1 MSSQKY
7 AYEIGQLLK
16 NLNATTSNIPPEN
29 SSTTAT
35 MPADQQHTHTNPT
48 TTAHG
53 VLGWSCENVSDWAR
67 KEGLSRCII
76 DWIAREDIDGRCL
89 LAITEQDVHDLP
101 QHCASPLRF
110 GDIKRFWFATRLLQ
124 RQHLATTG
132 PLGLAGLWTP
142 DYSMNDIAS
151 SVGHHHPMHHQPH
164 HHQQQQQQHAG
175 MGTPHHHPHPHPH
188 HHASQHHHHHAAS
201 LLSSMGTSYGSVGYS
216 YSDLERISPPMSIDG
231 CATCIQPEFF
241 KTMISLGYAFLVT
254 WITAFVMVVV
264 HERVPDMKKYPPLP
278 DIFLDNVPHI
288 PWAFHMCEVTGT
300 ILFCIWICVLVVHKH
315 RMVLLRRF
323 FALAGTVFLLRCVT
337 MLITSLSVPGT
348 HLECT
353 PHDHKF
359 DDSNVRIT
367 EMIYLRI
374 SRAYTIWS
382 GLGMS
387 IQGVRTCGDYM
398 FSGHTVALTLL
409 NFFITEYTPRNL
421 YFLHTLTW
429 LLNMFGI
436 FFILAAHEHY
446 SIDVFVAFYIT
457 SRLFLYYHT
466 LANNQALMSHDSNR
480 TRIWF
485 PMFSYF
491 ESSVDGIIPNEYDTV
506 YGVVYKI
513 FACVLYVKDVCM
525 LTARRFWITNID
537 GPAGVLRTKVVLL
550 QHLHLQQK
558 QQGHAQPPAS
568 SSAGDEPDLAGNGG
582 KDGGTV
588 EPKAP
593 QLPNN
598 LDSAAQPKNN
608 TGSNRT
614 PERKPVKCNNIIG
627 ADVDVASL
635 KRKSFGN
642 ISATL
647 PKSVN
652 ESLKLNN
659 NNNNN
664 NNINNYHLPSAAAV
678 SNGNGTGS
686 EASGPKDNTKKEL

>member
-7 AYEIGQLLK
+7 AYELGHLLK
-16 NLNATTSNIPPEN
+16 NINASSIPPAT
-29 SSTTAT
+29 SSG
-35 MPADQQHTHTNPT
+35 MPEQHNHPS
-48 TTAHG
+48 
-53 VLGWSCENVSDWAR
+53 VLGWTCETVSDWAR
-67 KEGLSRCII
+67 KEGLSRRII
-76 DWIAREDIDGRCL
+76 EWIAREDIDGRCL

-101 QHCASPLRF
+101 QHCASKLRF

-124 RQHLATTG
+124 RQHHLATSG
-132 PLGLAGLWTP
+132 SFGLPGLWNGE
-142 DYSMNDIAS
+142 YGLSASDILPPAHQAAG
-151 SVGHHHPMHHQPH
+151 VGAAHHPGP
-164 HHQQQQQQHAG
+164 G
-175 MGTPHHHPHPHPH
+175 NL
-188 HHASQHHHHHAAS
+188 HHHHHHHHNAS

-300 ILFCIWICVLVVHKH
+300 ILFCIWVCVLVVHKH

-359 DDSNVRIT
+359 DDSNVRLS

-506 YGVVYKI
+506 YGVLYKA
-513 FACVLYVKDVCM
+513 FGFVLYVKDVCM

-537 GPAGVLRTKVVLL
+537 GPAGVLKTKSLL
-550 QHLHLQQK
+550 QHLQTKQCQEQQATGNK
-558 QQGHAQPPAS
+558 EDTTSTKAKNGIEEDSDEQQQSNTRKLLLSSNIEHNPIPFASPAS
-568 SSAGDEPDLAGNGG
+568 
-582 KDGGTV
+582 
-588 EPKAP
+588 
-593 QLPNN
+593 
-598 LDSAAQPKNN
+598 
-608 TGSNRT
+608 
-614 PERKPVKCNNIIG
+614 NIN
-627 ADVDVASL
+627 ANYDVASL

-642 ISATL
+642 NNGNAGSL
-647 PKSVN
+647 PKSAN
-652 ESLKLNN
+652 DSPKMNIINN

-664 NNINNYHLPSAAAV
+664 HLPPGSV
-678 SNGNGTGS
+678 GND
-686 EASGPKDNTKKEL
+686 EVSGPKDNAKKEL

>member
-16 NLNATTSNIPPEN
+16 NLNASNIPPTSLN
-29 SSTTAT
+29 NTSGTGTTTT
-35 MPADQQHTHTNPT
+35 MPDQPT
-48 TTAHG
+48 TNHS
-53 VLGWSCENVSDWAR
+53 VLSWNCEYVSEWAR
-67 KEGLSRCII
+67 KEGLSRRII
-76 DWIAREDIDGRCL
+76 EWIAREDIDGRCL

-124 RQHLATTG
+124 RQHLATATG

-142 DYSMNDIAS
+142 DYSMNGSDIHS
-151 SVGHHHPMHHQPH
+151 PGNHPMHQP
-164 HHQQQQQQHAG
+164 HQQQQQQHAG
-175 MGTPHHHPHPHPH
+175 SHHGGIGSP
-188 HHASQHHHHHAAS
+188 QHHHHHHHHPASSLHHHPSQHHAS

-241 KTMISLGYAFLVT
+241 KTMISLGKYNEGGYAFLVT

-466 LANNQALMSHDSNR
+466 LANNQASLQALMSHDSNR

-537 GPAGVLRTKVVLL
+537 GPAGVLKTKVQLL
-550 QHLHLQQK
+550 HHLQQQK
-558 QQGHAQPPAS
+558 QGQSQPKPTTSTVGVETDSTVEAQPKAS
-568 SSAGDEPDLAGNGG
+568 P
-582 KDGGTV
+582 TR
-588 EPKAP
+588 

-598 LDSAAQPKNN
+598 LEHSAAS
-608 TGSNRT
+608 GT

-627 ADVDVASL
+627 PECDVASL

-642 ISATL
+642 INATL

-664 NNINNYHLPSAAAV
+664 NNYHLPSV
-678 SNGNGTGS
+678 GHGGS
-686 EASGPKDNTKKEL
+686 DASGPKDNTKKEL

>member
-1 MSSQKY
+1 M
-7 AYEIGQLLK
+7 
-16 NLNATTSNIPPEN
+16 PEHHQ
-29 SSTTAT
+29 
-35 MPADQQHTHTNPT
+35 P
-48 TTAHG
+48 G
-53 VLGWSCENVSDWAR
+53 VLSWTSENVSEWAR
-67 KEGLSRCII
+67 KEGLSRRII
-76 DWIAREDIDGRCL
+76 EWLAREDIDGRCL
-89 LAITEQDVHDLP
+89 LAFTEQDVQDLP
-101 QHCASPLRF
+101 QHCGSELRF
-110 GDIKRFWFATRLLQ
+110 GDIKRFWFATRILQ
-124 RQHLATTG
+124 RQSVAMLG
-132 PLGLAGLWTP
+132 PLGLGGGMWNHAVLGG
-142 DYSMNDIAS
+142 DYILHGGDILPPPA
-151 SVGHHHPMHHQPH
+151 HHHPN
-164 HHQQQQQQHAG
+164 
-175 MGTPHHHPHPHPH
+175 HPH
-188 HHASQHHHHHAAS
+188 HGPPAAGHGGPVHHHHHH

-300 ILFCIWICVLVVHKH
+300 ILFCIWVCVLVVHKH

-367 EMIYLRI
+367 EMVYLRI

-480 TRIWF
+480 TRVWF

-506 YGVVYKI
+506 YGVLTKL
-513 FACVLYVKDVCM
+513 FGCVLYVKDVCM
-525 LTARRFWITNID
+525 LTARRFWIASID
-537 GPAGVLRTKVVLL
+537 GQASVTKPTK
-550 QHLHLQQK
+550 LQQK
-558 QQGHAQPPAS
+558 QPNQSSTAAQQQQPRLHQPS
-568 SSAGDEPDLAGNGG
+568 SGEVPTNDDAAGQP
-582 KDGGTV
+582 V
-588 EPKAP
+588 

-598 LDSAAQPKNN
+598 LEHGGGRPVDK
-608 TGSNRT
+608 
-614 PERKPVKCNNIIG
+614 KPIKCNNIINAG
-627 ADVDVASL
+627 SSDLDVAGM
-635 KRKSFGN
+635 KRKSFSN
-642 ISATL
+642 NNASL
-647 PKSVN
+647 PKSAN
-652 ESLKLNN
+652 SSPKLTNN
-659 NNNNN
+659 NNL
-664 NNINNYHLPSAAAV
+664 LPSDGREDTSIPNEFAK
-678 SNGNGTGS
+678 
-686 EASGPKDNTKKEL
+686 KDL

>member
-1 MSSQKY
+1 MANELSVIQW
-7 AYEIGQLLK
+7 
-16 NLNATTSNIPPEN
+16 TR
-29 SSTTAT
+29 
-35 MPADQQHTHTNPT
+35 
-48 TTAHG
+48 
-53 VLGWSCENVSDWAR
+53 ENVAEWAR
-67 KEGLSRCII
+67 KECLNRKIIECIVK
-76 DWIAREDIDGRCL
+76 EDIDGKCL
-89 LAITEQDVHDLP
+89 LTLCENDIK
-101 QHCASPLRF
+101 SLREKYAYGLTL
-110 GDIKRFWFATRLLQ
+110 GDMKRFWFSVRLVQKQNLTT
-124 RQHLATTG
+124 LAYLGMLPTTNG
-132 PLGLAGLWTP
+132 GDGLVGSGA
-142 DYSMNDIAS
+142 
-151 SVGHHHPMHHQPH
+151 VGHHHHHH
-164 HHQQQQQQHAG
+164 HHQQ
-175 MGTPHHHPHPHPH
+175 HHH
-188 HHASQHHHHHAAS
+188 S
-201 LLSSMGTSYGSVGYS
+201 LLSSLGTSYASGDINFSEI
-216 YSDLERISPPMSIDG
+216 ERISPPMSIDG
-231 CATCIQPEFF
+231 RATCIQPEFF

-300 ILFCIWICVLVVHKH
+300 LLFCIWVCVLIVHKH

-359 DDSNVRIT
+359 DDSTGVRIT
-367 EMIYLRI
+367 EMVYLRI

-491 ESSVDGIIPNEYDTV
+491 ESSVDGIIPNDFDTV
-506 YGVVYKI
+506 NEVLYKL
-513 FACVLYVKDVCM
+513 FECVLYVKDVCM
-525 LTARRFWITNID
+525 LTARRFWIAHGNME
-537 GPAGVLRTKVVLL
+537 ALREKHKHLL
-550 QHLHLQQK
+550 
-558 QQGHAQPPAS
+558 
-568 SSAGDEPDLAGNGG
+568 SAN
-582 KDGGTV
+582 T
-588 EPKAP
+588 
-593 QLPNN
+593 QLLFPNN
-598 LDSAAQPKNN
+598 LVPPGGVGGAGAAAAAA
-608 TGSNRT
+608 TAADG
-614 PERKPVKCNNIIG
+614 KPAKCNNLN
-627 ADVDVASL
+627 ADTNASM
-635 KRKSFGN
+635 KRKSF
-642 ISATL
+642 
-647 PKSVN
+647 
-652 ESLKLNN
+652 
-659 NNNNN
+659 
-664 NNINNYHLPSAAAV
+664 
-678 SNGNGTGS
+678 SNSPVEKNFPEPG
-686 EASGPKDNTKKEL
+686 EKDNDLSKKEL